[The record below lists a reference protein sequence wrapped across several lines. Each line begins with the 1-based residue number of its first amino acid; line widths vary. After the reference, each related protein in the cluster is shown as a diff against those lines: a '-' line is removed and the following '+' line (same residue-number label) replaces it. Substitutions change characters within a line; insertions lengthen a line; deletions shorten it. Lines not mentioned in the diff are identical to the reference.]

1 MSAEA
6 AVGRAGP
13 HPSNLR
19 PAGLA
24 LAGFGVFAGTDAVV
38 KLLAQGLS
46 VPQITFMV
54 TGFACLATAVPA
66 LYSGGGRDLWPRQP
80 VLALV
85 RAVLLAADTLLIY
98 YAFARL
104 PLADAYVL
112 AFLGPVF
119 VALMAA
125 LLLGERLSRNGWVGV
140 VLGFVGVVVA
150 LRPGL
155 QVLNL
160 GHAAAACSALMFGL
174 SILLLRKIRKGESE
188 AALVVVLLVVSM
200 LVSLALIL
208 GGGGFAPV
216 GIVQLGLAAL
226 AGGGSALG
234 HVLLIRAGRSGAA
247 SIVAPCQYSQ
257 LIWAGLYGLVLFGTP
272 VDLPV
277 MAGAAI
283 IVLSGWLIL
292 R

>member
-6 AVGRAGP
+6 AAGRTARQ
-13 HPSNLR
+13 PSNLR

-54 TGFACLATAVPA
+54 TGFACLATVVPA
-66 LYSGGGRDLWPRQP
+66 LYSGGGRHLWPRQP
-80 VLALV
+80 MLALV
-85 RAVLLAADTLLIY
+85 RALLLAADTLLIY

-125 LLLGERLSRNGWVGV
+125 LLLGERLSRNGWAGV

-150 LRPGL
+150 LRPGV
-155 QVLNL
+155 QAVNL
-160 GHAAAACSALMFGL
+160 GHAAAAASALAFGL

-188 AALVVVLLVVSM
+188 AALVTVLLAVAM
-200 LVSLALIL
+200 LVSLALTL
-208 GGGGFAPV
+208 GGGGLAPV
-216 GIVQLGLAAL
+216 GIAQLGLAAL

-272 VDLPV
+272 MDLPV
-277 MAGAAI
+277 MAGALI